1 MKIQIFA
8 VVALMC
14 AACGNKTGATSGAE
28 ADSTGVTEVPDT
40 LHSVEAVIR
49 QVNAVYDY
57 WNDLREHYD
66 ENKPTVD
73 ELFGSKEWQQ
83 VRSKVE
89 AIDRECECGG
99 YFDFG
104 DNGPLNPWIYD
115 CFEGRVSADS
125 ISAKLLP
132 DGSAEVNFLV
142 RDAVTIQGI
151 PIRWLMRVEECQWR
165 VADIF
170 FVQNNNLDL
179 LSDMQSYADNGG
191 AGAENDASTD
201 ISEMPKSAKQMDS
214 YFQYAVYVNKE
225 QPANGEAVYFVWLAE
240 ERTGTVQKL
249 CVTNPQ
255 AEAQWQRMKGPNANG
270 VTVPLSQI
278 ASAERAWIAPGD
290 VSKVIVEG
298 CPDGRNIWTYIIDS
312 DSHTAI
318 QLPSTEGVQ
327 HLEWEKKEIVTASY
341 GYDNEGR
348 YSYQQVFS
356 LDGKFLRRT
365 GEIERE

>member
-14 AACGNKTGATSGAE
+14 VACGNKTGATSGAE

-99 YFDFG
+99 NFDFG

-125 ISAKLLP
+125 ISVKLLP
-132 DGSAEVNFLV
+132 DDSAEVNFLV

-151 PIRWLMRVEECQWR
+151 PIRWLMRVEDGQWR

-170 FVQNNNLDL
+170 FVQNDNLDL
-179 LSDMQSYADNGG
+179 LSDMQSYADNDG

-201 ISEMPKSAKQMDS
+201 ISEMPKSAKRMDS
-214 YFQYAVYVNKE
+214 FFQYAVYVNEE
-225 QPANGEAVYFVWLAE
+225 QSVSGEAVYSVWLAE
-240 ERTGTVQKL
+240 ERTGT
-249 CVTNPQ
+249 
-255 AEAQWQRMKGPNANG
+255 R
-270 VTVPLSQI
+270 
-278 ASAERAWIAPGD
+278 
-290 VSKVIVEG
+290 
-298 CPDGRNIWTYIIDS
+298 IIDS

-341 GYDNEGR
+341 GYDNEDR

>member
-1 MKIQIFA
+1 MKKFLIFA
-8 VVALMC
+8 AVALMC
-14 AACGNKTGATSGAE
+14 AACGNKTSASSQTE
-28 ADSTGVTEVPDT
+28 ADSTG
-40 LHSVEAVIR
+40 A
-49 QVNAVYDY
+49 A
-57 WNDLREHYD
+57 
-66 ENKPTVD
+66 
-73 ELFGSKEWQQ
+73 
-83 VRSKVE
+83 RSSF
-89 AIDRECECGG
+89 AR
-99 YFDFG
+99 
-104 DNGPLNPWIYD
+104 
-115 CFEGRVSADS
+115 
-125 ISAKLLP
+125 LLP
-132 DGSAEVNFLV
+132 KG
-142 RDAVTIQGI
+142 RK
-151 PIRWLMRVEECQWR
+151 
-165 VADIF
+165 
-170 FVQNNNLDL
+170 
-179 LSDMQSYADNGG
+179 
-191 AGAENDASTD
+191 NDASTD
-201 ISEMPKSAKQMDS
+201 ISEMPKSAKRMDS
-214 YFQYAVYVNKE
+214 FFQYAVYVNEE
-225 QPANGEAVYFVWLAE
+225 QSVSGEAVYSVWLAE
-240 ERTGTVQKL
+240 ERTGTRQKL

-341 GYDNEGR
+341 GYDNEDR